1 MAQRKCDSEERRRML
16 IRTTA
21 TMLEEGGLK
30 AVTMR
35 ALSARIGISHAA
47 PYRHFRHKAALMAAV
62 AEDGFDRLAEQ
73 LERLDGAWGGEP
85 LERFRTSAC
94 GYVRFAVD
102 NPELYMLMFGKESAG
117 DATLPR
123 LAPPAQRILSTL
135 QKMIRDCQSHGLFR
149 RENPVNQAAFAWA
162 AVHGLSLLMIN
173 GLADNPTA
181 SGECPPP
188 QVSHR
193 ELTEITIGF
202 LVRSFAGPHGDAG
215 EAAPVSDPEVTTQIR

>member
-1 MAQRKCDSEERRRML
+1 MGHVRAPIEESCMAQRKCDSEERRRML

-94 GYVRFAVD
+94 GY
-102 NPELYMLMFGKESAG
+102 
-117 DATLPR
+117 
-123 LAPPAQRILSTL
+123 
-135 QKMIRDCQSHGLFR
+135 
-149 RENPVNQAAFAWA
+149 
-162 AVHGLSLLMIN
+162 
-173 GLADNPTA
+173 
-181 SGECPPP
+181 
-188 QVSHR
+188 
-193 ELTEITIGF
+193 
-202 LVRSFAGPHGDAG
+202 
-215 EAAPVSDPEVTTQIR
+215 